1 MTEETENCEED
12 TLFEFPCEF
21 PIKVMGADQ
30 EKLSEVLR
38 VALQQHSPEC
48 VNREF
53 KLRPSSKGRFVGI
66 TVTITATSK
75 PQLDAIYQALSD
87 SKEVLVAL

>member
-1 MTEETENCEED
+1 MTEETENREED
-12 TLFEFPCEF
+12 SLFEFPCEF
-21 PIKVMGADQ
+21 PIKVMGAD
-30 EKLSEVLR
+30 EGKLGNLLREV
-38 VALQQHSPEC
+38 LQQHSPEC
-48 VNREF
+48 VDREF

-87 SKEVLVAL
+87 SQEVLVAL